1 MPTGVIATNIS
12 IGGISVQSSVTRTEA
27 GQIGQEV
34 TLPAGK
40 AGTLTTRTSD
50 VVGEATMATGH
61 GITTG
66 ALVDVYWEGGVRYG
80 VTVGTVSGLAVPLT
94 DSGAGDVL
102 PADETP
108 IVIGLVTVIDT
119 DFVGNNVAMLAALT
133 TKRGHVDIRD
143 AAASAKAVELQA
155 NEAYTWASDTG
166 VANPLA
172 SKTVAMARM
181 SNGDSTGTAIGKLGV
196 IYNSLA

>member
-1 MPTGVIATNIS
+1 MPTGVFSSNIS
-12 IGGISVQSSVTRTEA
+12 LGGISVQSNVVRTEA

-40 AGTLTTRTSD
+40 AGALTTRTSD
-50 VVGEATMATGH
+50 TVGEATMATGH

-66 ALVDVYWEGGVRYG
+66 ALVDVYWDGGVRYG
-80 VTVGTVSGLAVPLT
+80 VTVGTVNGQAVPLT

-119 DFVGNNVAMLAALT
+119 DFDGDKAAMLAALT
-133 TKRGHVDIRD
+133 TKRGHVDFRT
-143 AAASAKAVELQA
+143 AAASAHAAELQA
-155 NEAYTWASDTG
+155 NEAYQWASDTG
-166 VANPLA
+166 VTNPLA
-172 SKTVAMARM
+172 SDDITAVRM
-181 SNGDSTGTAIGKLGV
+181 SNGDSTGTAVGKLGV
-196 IYNSLA
+196 IYDSLS

>member
-1 MPTGVIATNIS
+1 MPTNIS

-27 GQIGQEV
+27 GQIGHEV
-34 TLPAGK
+34 ALPAGK

-50 VVGEATMATGH
+50 TVGDATLATGH
-61 GITTG
+61 GIETG
-66 ALVDVYWEGGVRYG
+66 DLVDVYWEGGVRYG

-119 DFVGNNVAMLAALT
+119 DFVGNNVAMIAALT
-133 TKRGHVDIRD
+133 TKRSHVDIRE
-143 AAASAKAVELQA
+143 AAAS
-155 NEAYTWASDTG
+155 TR
-166 VANPLA
+166 P
-172 SKTVAMARM
+172 
-181 SNGDSTGTAIGKLGV
+181 SNCRPTKPTLGRV
-196 IYNSLA
+196 TPGWPTPWRPKPSPWPA